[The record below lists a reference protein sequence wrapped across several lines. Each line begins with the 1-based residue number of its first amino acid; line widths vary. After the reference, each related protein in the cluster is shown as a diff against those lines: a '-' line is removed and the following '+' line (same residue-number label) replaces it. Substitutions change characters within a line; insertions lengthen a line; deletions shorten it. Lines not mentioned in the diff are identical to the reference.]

1 MCPVFY
7 YLCYEGAVDLDDI
20 KELTKRHAIE
30 VQISEF
36 GQIPKQLFDKPH
48 VARLVNTERESRQS
62 LNSVPEELSLCTRD
76 FSQGIQFLWY
86 NYYYMLL
93 LLECVF

>member
-1 MCPVFY
+1 MIPVCIQIQNTHPRAVFY

-20 KELTKRHAIE
+20 RELTKRHAIE

-48 VARLVNTERESRQS
+48 VPRLAAAAEPEIRHS
-62 LNSVPEELSLCTRD
+62 LRSEELSRGTSHGIIFVIFILC
-76 FSQGIQFLWY
+76 
-86 NYYYMLL
+86 N
-93 LLECVF
+93 

>member
-1 MCPVFY
+1 MFY
-7 YLCYEGAVDLDDI
+7 YLCYEGAVDLDEI

-48 VARLVNTERESRQS
+48 VSRLVPVTADPENRQTS
-62 LNSVPEELSLCTRD
+62 ISIPEEVGTISAVELSYGKD
-76 FSQGIQFLWY
+76 AFL
-86 NYYYMLL
+86 L
-93 LLECVF
+93 